1 MVQQEQPKIVLGT
14 VQFGLSYGVANTRG
28 PITVAD
34 GVTLLRLARTVR
46 ISTLDTAIA
55 YGDSEAVLG
64 SLGVA
69 DWQVISKLPAVPDD
83 ELAAPLEWV
92 LNQLEGS
99 RARLAKDALHGLL
112 LHRPAQLSGPHG
124 DALYEALIQVRER
137 GLVSKIGV
145 SIYAPEELDAL
156 PPSMVF
162 DIVQAPLNVLD
173 QRLLASGWA
182 ARLRQFGC
190 EVHVRSIFLQGLLLM
205 GAATRPQ
212 RFSPWTSTWRL
223 WHDWLADNR
232 LSPLEACVRYAL
244 QVAEVDRVVIGVD
257 SSAHL
262 REILAA
268 AQGFLPPLPPEFRTT
283 DVRLLNPSQ
292 WPQP

>member
-1 MVQQEQPKIVLGT
+1 MSSKIVLGT
-14 VQFGLSYGVANTRG
+14 AQFGLPYGVANAHG
-28 PITVAD
+28 QISLEE
-34 GVTLLRLARTVR
+34 GSKLLDLAQAEG

-64 SLGVA
+64 QLGVA
-69 DWQVISKLPAVPDD
+69 RWQVISKLPAVPDGN
-83 ELAAPLEWV
+83 LAAPLDWV
-92 LNQLEGS
+92 LKQLNGS
-99 RARLAKDALHGLL
+99 RSRLAKDTLHGLL
-112 LHRPAQLSGPHG
+112 LHRPAQLAGPHG
-124 DALYEALIQVRER
+124 GALYQALIQARER

-156 PPSMVF
+156 PRSMAF
-162 DIVQAPLNVLD
+162 DIVQAPFNVLD
-173 QRLLASGWA
+173 QRLLTSGWA
-182 ARLRQFGC
+182 SRLRQVGC
-190 EVHVRSIFLQGLLLM
+190 EVHVRSVFLQGLLLM
-205 GAATRPQ
+205 GAEARPK
-212 RFSPWTSTWRL
+212 RFSSWSPTWRL

-244 QVAEVDRVVIGVD
+244 QVADVDRVVIGVD

-268 AQGFLPPLPPEFRTT
+268 ARGFLPPLPPEFRTT

>member
-1 MVQQEQPKIVLGT
+1 MSSKIVLGT
-14 VQFGLSYGVANTRG
+14 AQFGLPYGVANAHGQISLEEGRK
-28 PITVAD
+28 
-34 GVTLLRLARTVR
+34 LLALAQAAE

-64 SLGVA
+64 QLGVA
-69 DWQVISKLPAVPDD
+69 RWQVISKLPAVPDTQ
-83 ELAAPLEWV
+83 LSSPLDWV
-92 LNQLEGS
+92 LNQVVDS
-99 RARLAKDALHGLL
+99 CARLAKGALHGLL

-223 WHDWLADNR
+223 WHDWLADHR

-244 QVAEVDRVVIGVD
+244 QVAEVDRAVIGVD

-283 DVRLLNPSQ
+283 DIRLLNPSQ